1 MITDPRFAPRRNDL
15 PWLRRRRAPKAAP
28 PAAAAATGTSPAAA
42 APVSEFLAGHTH
54 GEHHHEP
61 TPTPTP
67 TPTPA
72 PAPAATPAATP
83 APATSSLDLDEPA
96 RPVPA
101 TPAPAA
107 PAAPSPASSSL
118 DLDEPATT
126 APAPTPPAPASS
138 SLDLDEPARPSTPV
152 APAPP
157 SSAPT
162 RRVAPG
168 ERLILT
174 PSEPTATL
182 TRLQSGIGAL
192 TIEAAASDEV
202 GDLRLG
208 TAYELASDLEMI
220 MQMTQGP
227 RLAPPGSKR
236 PVILGSRE
244 RFERVSIDLRQCRE
258 LRRMVVYA
266 FSEGRQPLKWGGTL
280 VVTTFGGARIEVPM
294 DSLQGGDVAV
304 LLSIYQVRGEFVLRA
319 EMQSMY
325 GDVREAC
332 RAYGYDKITWLDG
345 RTPVE

>member
-1 MITDPRFAPRRNDL
+1 V
-15 PWLRRRRAPKAAP
+15 RA
-28 PAAAAATGTSPAAA
+28 
-42 APVSEFLAGHTH
+42 
-54 GEHHHEP
+54 
-61 TPTPTP
+61 
-67 TPTPA
+67 
-72 PAPAATPAATP
+72 
-83 APATSSLDLDEPA
+83 
-96 RPVPA
+96 
-101 TPAPAA
+101 
-107 PAAPSPASSSL
+107 
-118 DLDEPATT
+118 
-126 APAPTPPAPASS
+126 
-138 SLDLDEPARPSTPV
+138 STPI

-157 SSAPT
+157 SSAPARRRRT
-162 RRVAPG
+162 DVRVAPG

-182 TRLQSGIGAL
+182 TRLQTGIGAL
-192 TIEAAASDEV
+192 TIEAAVSDEV

-208 TAYELASDLEMI
+208 AAYELASDLEMI

-258 LRRMVVYA
+258 LRRLVVYA
-266 FSEGRQPLKWGGTL
+266 FSEARQPLKWGGTL
-280 VVTTFGGARIEVPM
+280 VVTTFGGGRIEVPL
-294 DSLQGGDVAV
+294 DSLQGGDLAV
-304 LLSIYQVRGEFVLRA
+304 LLSVYQVRGEFVLRA